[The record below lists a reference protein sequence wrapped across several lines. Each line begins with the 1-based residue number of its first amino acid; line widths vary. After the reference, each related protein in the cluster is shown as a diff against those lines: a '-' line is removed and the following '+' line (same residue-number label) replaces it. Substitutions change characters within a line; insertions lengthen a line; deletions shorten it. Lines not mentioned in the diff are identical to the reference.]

1 MAMSL
6 SIKSQTYATP
16 ENQEWLSS
24 AHGTQSM
31 DSVTLDAALC
41 VAKFAS
47 GVIPS
52 GIPLKKQ
59 GSGKY
64 APAISTD
71 TTYDGHLFTTV
82 DLTNG
87 GLNTA
92 AAAVDTPASLLWTGE
107 VIVAKI
113 TAYAG
118 TVVIAAGDV
127 TKCPLFRY
135 V

>member
-6 SIKSQTYATP
+6 SIKTQSFAVP

-41 VAKFAS
+41 VAKFAT
-47 GVIPS
+47 GLIPS

-71 TTYDGHLFTTV
+71 TTYDGHLFVTV
-82 DLTNG
+82 DLTLG
-87 GLNTA
+87 GTVA
-92 AAAVDTPASLLWTGE
+92 AGSAVDTPSSLLWTGE
-107 VIVAKI
+107 VIVSKI
-113 TAYAG
+113 TSYAG

-127 TKCPLFRY
+127 AKCPLFRY

>member
-6 SIKSQTYATP
+6 GIKTQTFNAA

-41 VAKFAS
+41 VAKFAT
-47 GVIPS
+47 GIIPS

-64 APAISTD
+64 APALAADS
-71 TTYDGHLFTTV
+71 TYDGHLFLTV
-82 DLTNG
+82 DLTLG
-87 GLNTA
+87 DTRLPA
-92 AAAVDTPASLLWTGE
+92 SAVDTPASLLWTGE
-107 VIVAKI
+107 VIVSKI
-113 TAYAG
+113 PAYAG
-118 TVVIAAGDV
+118 PVVIAAGDV
-127 TKCPLFRY
+127 AKCPLFRY